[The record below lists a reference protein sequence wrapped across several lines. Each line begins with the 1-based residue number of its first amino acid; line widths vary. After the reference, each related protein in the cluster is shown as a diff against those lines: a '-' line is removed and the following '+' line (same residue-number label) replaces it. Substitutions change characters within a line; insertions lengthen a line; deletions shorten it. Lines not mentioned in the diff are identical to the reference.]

1 MDFVWEG
8 GSVWGDC
15 REERKRRDA
24 SCDMELV
31 SKPNATAA
39 VWEHF
44 GFKPNDRG
52 EPLNL
57 SEPVCR
63 ICFKTV
69 STKTGNTT
77 NMHMHL
83 KHNHPLQFC
92 LLWNACCAYCLIFLK
107 CNLFTSILFIVFG
120 IYSSAFFVNR
130 DWESIAFIVFGCFVH
145 CYCGYLKCFPF
156 SVLNS
161 LWK

>member
-1 MDFVWEG
+1 MG
-8 GSVWGDC
+8 R
-15 REERKRRDA
+15 RECLRRLQRRAKRRDA

-92 LLWNACCAYCLIFLK
+92 LLWNACCAYCLIFFEVQFCLHPFYL
-107 CNLFTSILFIVFG
+107 LFLVFIQVHFLLTETESPLLLLFLVVLFIV
-120 IYSSAFFVNR
+120 
-130 DWESIAFIVFGCFVH
+130 IVDI
-145 CYCGYLKCFPF
+145 
-156 SVLNS
+156 
-161 LWK
+161 